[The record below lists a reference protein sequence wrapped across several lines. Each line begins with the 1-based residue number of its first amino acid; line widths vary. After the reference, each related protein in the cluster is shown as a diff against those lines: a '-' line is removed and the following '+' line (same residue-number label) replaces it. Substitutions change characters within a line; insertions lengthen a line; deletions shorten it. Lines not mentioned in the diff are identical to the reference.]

1 MKIDEI
7 KLLMDYN
14 DWCDARLLAACVAV
28 CRALPA
34 PSPAQVG

>member
-14 DWCDARLLAACVAV
+14 DWCDARLLAAAS
-28 CRALPA
+28 RMLSA